1 MFTVRNCSNWH
12 GHAFDYHGY
21 ISIDPQD
28 TTTVFKDPDYQIK
41 NYPGQIYFGPG
52 GRIHK
57 VSVDSDFTQPRIT
70 LGFDIHLNPETPD
83 GTFALL
89 PLL

>member
-1 MFTVRNCSNWH
+1 MVMHLTIMDIFPLIHKTPQLCSK
-12 GHAFDYHGY
+12 
-21 ISIDPQD
+21 
-28 TTTVFKDPDYQIK
+28 TQIIK
-41 NYPGQIYFGPG
+41 LKTAGQIYFGPG
-52 GRIHK
+52 GRMHK